1 MAWNVCEEE
10 VCSQIEHKK
19 KQGISVR
26 EALRSLSKESSIPYG
41 TLRRWYYPEK
51 DVPKNGNTVKKGGKK
66 KTPRVLR
73 CPFCLKI
80 WIDNDVTRKQ
90 IEEKMKKRREQEKE
104 L

>member
-51 DVPKNGNTVKKGGKK
+51 YVPKTGTIFKKAGRKK
-66 KTPRVLR
+66 KLR
-73 CPFCLKI
+73 LMMCPFCEKL
-80 WIDNDVTRKQ
+80 WIDNALSRKQ
-90 IEEKMKKRREQEKE
+90 IGETMKKRRRKE
-104 L
+104 EER